1 MLLDIGHFLYA
12 FAGTEVPLP
21 RIYTRTGDDGTT
33 GLIGG
38 KRVTKDSP
46 RIEACGAL
54 DELNAAIG
62 VARSQTL
69 PDDVDR
75 ALKLVQE
82 ILFMIGTE
90 LAWSKETDA
99 GRMRLGDEEVRNL
112 EREIDTFESGLAPL
126 KQFILPGG
134 TPAGAQLHLVRALAR
149 RTERRCVSLAG
160 TEKLN
165 PKILRYL
172 NRLSDLC
179 FVLARYIN
187 QQQSVLEEHPT

>member
-1 MLLDIGHFLYA
+1 MLFDIGHFLYA
-12 FAGTEVPLP
+12 FTRTEAPLP

-38 KRVTKDSP
+38 ERVTKDSP
-46 RIEACGAL
+46 RIEACGSL

-62 VARSQTL
+62 VARSRTL
-69 PDDVDR
+69 PDNVDR

-82 ILFMIGTE
+82 VLFRIGTE
-90 LAWSKETDA
+90 VASSKERDA
-99 GRMRLGDEEVRNL
+99 ERTKLGDEEVRNL

-134 TPAGAQLHLVRALAR
+134 TTAGAQLHMVRALAR
-149 RTERRCVSLAG
+149 KTERRCVALAG

-187 QQQSVLEEHPT
+187 QQQSVSEEHPT

>member
-38 KRVTKDSP
+38 KRVTKDSL
-46 RIEACGAL
+46 RIEACGSL

-126 KQFILPGG
+126 KQFILPSG